1 MKADATAEKRPAYP
15 FLSEIRDI
23 SVETTYKYQGGVE
36 VIVVLLAKV
45 PVVFVSL
52 FFELFVKA
60 RSRVWFLLLE
70 SRLDRSGQVIAQPTH
85 DVKCETCERI

>member
-1 MKADATAEKRPAYP
+1 MNADATAEKRPAYP

-36 VIVVLLAKV
+36 VIVVLLVKV

-52 FFELFVKA
+52 LLESFMKV
-60 RSRVWFLLLE
+60 RSRVWFLLLK
-70 SRLDRSGQVIAQPTH
+70 SCLDCGGQVIAQPKRN
-85 DVKCETCERI
+85 VKRET

>member
-15 FLSEIRDI
+15 FLSEIRGV
-23 SVETTYKYQGGVE
+23 SVEATYKYQGGVE

-45 PVVFVSL
+45 PVVFVGL

-70 SRLDRSGQVIAQPTH
+70 SRLDRSGQVIAQPTLN
-85 DVKCETCERI
+85 VRRETRERI